1 MPKPIVAIVGRPNV
15 GKSTLFNRITGS
27 QLAIVEDIP
36 GVTRDRN
43 YRDAEWEGKGFI
55 VVDTGGFYIEPPEDI
70 FLHIREQ
77 AIFAI
82 EEADIIIH
90 LLDGKAGLT
99 PSDLELARLLRTSGK
114 KVLWAVNKIDVPRH
128 EERVY
133 DFYRIGTDELWPV
146 SAESGFGYDDLMD
159 RLISLLPSYVEE
171 KIDYPKIA
179 VVGKPNVG
187 KSTLINAFLG
197 KKRMIVSPVPG
208 TTRDSIDSICTYYG
222 RKYLFIDTAGLR
234 KKGKAGYSI
243 ERFSM
248 VRAIRSIER
257 CDVALI
263 IMDAI
268 EGIVEQDQR
277 IAGMV
282 EGYGKGAVFL
292 LNKWDLVERPEEEY
306 KRLGKELNSKMW
318 FMQYS
323 PLLTVSAIEKKRI
336 TKIFPLI
343 DEVIRERKKRIST
356 AELNRFFRDSLSRM
370 SLPSYKGKAV
380 RLYYITQVKTEP
392 PAFVIFTNYPSV
404 LKDAY
409 IRHIEKGLREK
420 FSFMGTPIRIYVRA
434 REKGKKY
441 ENIIPPTPPSLKGR
455 GRERG

>member
-15 GKSTLFNRITGS
+15 GKSTLFNRITESHG
-27 QLAIVEDIP
+27 AIVEDIP

-55 VVDTGGFYIEPPEDI
+55 VVDTGGFYPEPPEDI
-70 FLHIREQ
+70 FLHIKEQ

-90 LLDGKAGLT
+90 LMDGKTGLT
-99 PSDLELARLLRTSGK
+99 PTDMELTRFLRSSGK
-114 KVLWAVNKIDVPRH
+114 KVLWVVNKIDVPKH
-128 EERVY
+128 EERLH
-133 DFYRIGTDELWPV
+133 DFYPIGTDELWPI
-146 SAESGFGYDDLMD
+146 SAVSGFGYDDLMD
-159 RLISLLPSYVEE
+159 RLVSLLPSHVEE

-179 VVGKPNVG
+179 VIGRPNVG
-187 KSTLINAFLG
+187 KSTLVNTLLG

-208 TTRDSIDSICTYYG
+208 TTRDSIDSVCTYYG

-234 KKGKAGYSI
+234 KKGKVGYSI

-263 IMDAI
+263 VMDAS
-268 EGIVEQDQR
+268 EGIAEQDQK
-277 IAGMV
+277 IAGIA
-282 EGYGKGAVFL
+282 EGYGKSAIFL
-292 LNKWDLVERPEEEY
+292 LNKWDLIEKPEEAY
-306 KRLGKELNSKMW
+306 KGLGNELYRKMW

-323 PLLTVSAIEKKRI
+323 PLITLSAVEKKRI
-336 TKIFPLI
+336 TKIFPMI
-343 DEVIRERKKRIST
+343 DEVIKERKKRIST
-356 AELNRFFRDSLSRM
+356 AELNRFFRESLSKM

-380 RLYYITQVKTEP
+380 KLYYITQVRVEP
-392 PAFVIFTNYPSV
+392 PSFVIFTNRPSL
-404 LKDAY
+404 LKDSHRRY
-409 IRHIEKGLREK
+409 IEKILRDE

-434 REKGKKY
+434 RERGK
-441 ENIIPPTPPSLKGR
+441 ES
-455 GRERG
+455 

>member
-15 GKSTLFNRITGS
+15 GKSTLFNRITESHG
-27 QLAIVEDIP
+27 AIVEDIP

-55 VVDTGGFYIEPPEDI
+55 VVDTGGFYPEPPEDI
-70 FLHIREQ
+70 FLHIKEQ

-90 LLDGKAGLT
+90 LLDGKTGLT
-99 PSDLELARLLRTSGK
+99 PTDMELARFLRSSGK
-114 KVLWAVNKIDVPRH
+114 KVIWAVNKIDVPKH
-128 EERVY
+128 EERLH
-133 DFYRIGTDELWPV
+133 DFYPIGTDELWPL

-159 RLISLLPSYVEE
+159 RLISLLPSHVEE

-179 VVGKPNVG
+179 VIGRPNVG
-187 KSTLINAFLG
+187 KSTLVNALLG

-208 TTRDSIDSICTYYG
+208 TTRDSIDSVCTYYG

-263 IMDAI
+263 VMDAS
-268 EGIVEQDQR
+268 EGIAEQDQR
-277 IAGMV
+277 IAGIA
-282 EGYGKGAVFL
+282 EAYGKSVIFL
-292 LNKWDLVERPEEEY
+292 LNKWDLLEKPEEAY
-306 KRLGKELNSKMW
+306 KGLGNELYRKMW

-323 PLLTVSAIEKKRI
+323 PLITLSAVEKKRI
-336 TKIFPLI
+336 TKIFPMI
-343 DEVIRERKKRIST
+343 DEVIKERRKRIPT
-356 AELNRFFRDSLSRM
+356 AELNRFFRESLSRM

-380 RLYYITQVKTEP
+380 KLYYITQVKAEP
-392 PAFVIFTNYPSV
+392 PSFVIFANRPSL
-404 LKDAY
+404 LKDSHRRY
-409 IRHIEKGLREK
+409 IEKVLREE
-420 FSFMGTPIRIYVRA
+420 FVFMGTPIRIYVR
-434 REKGKKY
+434 R
-441 ENIIPPTPPSLKGR
+441 
-455 GRERG
+455 REREQSR

>member
-27 QLAIVEDIP
+27 QIAIVEDIP

-55 VVDTGGFYIEPPEDI
+55 AVDTGGFYIEPPEDI
-70 FLHIREQ
+70 FSHIREQ

-99 PSDLELARLLRTSGK
+99 PSDLELARLLRASGK
-114 KVLWAVNKIDVPRH
+114 KVLWAVNKIDVPKH
-128 EERVY
+128 EARVY
-133 DFYRIGTDELWPV
+133 DFYRIGTEELWPV
-146 SAESGFGYDDLMD
+146 SAESGFGYDDFME

-222 RKYLFIDTAGLR
+222 KKYLFIDTAGLR
-234 KKGKAGYSI
+234 KKGKIGYSI
-243 ERFSM
+243 ERFSV

-263 IMDAI
+263 IMDGM
-268 EGIVEQDQR
+268 EGIVEQDQK

-282 EGYGKGAVFL
+282 ERYGKGAIFL
-292 LNKWDLVERPEEEY
+292 LNKWDLVVRPEEEY
-306 KRLGKELNSKMW
+306 KKLGRELSSKMW
-318 FMQYS
+318 FMQYA
-323 PLLTVSAIEKKRI
+323 PMLTISAIEKKRI
-336 TKIFPLI
+336 TKIFPVI
-343 DEVIRERKKRIST
+343 DEVIKERSKRIPT

-392 PAFVIFTNYPSV
+392 PAFVIFTNHPSI
-404 LKDAY
+404 LKDTHLRY
-409 IRHIEKGLREK
+409 IEKALRK
-420 FSFMGTPIRIYVRA
+420 SFVFMGTPIRIYVR
-434 REKGKKY
+434 E
-441 ENIIPPTPPSLKGR
+441 
-455 GRERG
+455 RERGKP